1 MYGDWYAP
9 HVLLSFHE
17 GAHVR
22 NVRLLGA
29 GNVAFS
35 HAFGVLTVQLPDRL
49 PADFVNCLAVEP
61 D

>member
-1 MYGDWYAP
+1 M
-9 HVLLSFHE
+9 
-17 GAHVR
+17 
-22 NVRLLGA
+22 RLLGA

-49 PADFVNCLAVEP
+49 PADFVNCLAVEL